1 MSQRTVALFCAC
13 LAVTGPTLSVAA
25 PPSRSERSDA
35 REHAKKGTSLYS
47 LGKYLEASIE
57 FEAAYSSKPDGGL
70 LYNAAQSARLGGDLK
85 RARTLYSTYVSFHPD
100 GANLADANGHLEKLD
115 QQLAAEEAARRAPK
129 PKPQPVSE
137 VAVTPEPEPA
147 PEQPKHRDERPYL
160 KKWWF
165 WTALGGGVVV
175 VGAAVTLGV
184 VLGRPAPRWANE
196 PDIGPGAPATMGL
209 QIRY

>member
-1 MSQRTVALFCAC
+1 M
-13 LAVTGPTLSVAA
+13 GPTLSIAA
-25 PPSRSERSDA
+25 PATRSERTEA

-47 LGKYLEASIE
+47 LGKFLEASIE
-57 FEAAYSSKPDGGL
+57 FEAAYSGKPDAGL

-129 PKPQPVSE
+129 PKPQPQPE
-137 VAVTPEPEPA
+137 PKVAVVPQPEPA
-147 PEQPKHRDERPYL
+147 SAHPTHRDERPYL

-184 VLGRPAPRWANE
+184 VLGRPAPRWSNE
-196 PDIGPGAPATMGL
+196 PDIGPGAPATAGL
-209 QIRY
+209 QFRY